1 MSQSDPTQTS
11 TDDRTRDVR
20 GRKRVV
26 ITGMGVIAPNANG
39 VPDFEMALREGRSGL
54 KHQESMVEAKFGCT
68 VAGSPEGV
76 DALCEK
82 TFTEEELMAMNMN
95 HRYAGLAAIEA
106 WLDAG
111 LERPAADS
119 DEVNWETGAI
129 VGTGIG
135 GMDTIAGKVVPLTNA
150 GKIRRMGSVCV
161 EQVMASGIS
170 ARLSGLLALGN
181 QVTTNS
187 SACSTGTEALSMG
200 MERIRAGL
208 ADRMLCGGAEAASHF
223 IWSGFD
229 AMRVLNRKSND
240 EPEKASRPLSA
251 SAAGF
256 IPGSGAGVVMLESL
270 ESALARGANIRAELG
285 GSGINCGGHRMG
297 GSMTAPNPT
306 SVQRCIG
313 DALADANV
321 GAEQVDA
328 INGHLTATGADPK
341 EVESWAR
348 ALGREPGSLPPLTAT
363 KSMIGHALGAA
374 GGLEAVA
381 SILMVERGFV
391 HASINCEDVHP
402 EIEKHEASIPH
413 NTIELPNLEVLVK
426 AGFGFGDVNACL
438 VFKRY
443 KE

>member
-1 MSQSDPTQTS
+1 MSAKNE
-11 TDDRTRDVR
+11 V
-20 GRKRVV
+20 KRVV
-26 ITGMGVIAPNANG
+26 ITGLGVIAPNANG
-39 VPDFEMALREGRSGL
+39 VADFEMALRKGRSGL
-54 KHQESMVEAKFGCT
+54 KHQEKMVEAKFGCT
-68 VAGSPEGV
+68 VAGTPVGV
-76 DALCEK
+76 DELCEE
-82 TFTEEELMAMNMN
+82 TFSEEELLAMNMN

-106 WLDAG
+106 WQDAG
-111 LERPAADS
+111 LARPARDS
-119 DEVNWETGAI
+119 DEVDWRTGAI
-129 VGTGIG
+129 LGTGVG
-135 GMDTIAGKVVPLTNA
+135 GMDTIAEKVVPLTNA

-187 SACSTGTEALSMG
+187 SACSTGTEALAMG

-229 AMRVLNRKSND
+229 AMRVLNRRSND
-240 EPEKASRPLSA
+240 EPEKASRPMSA
-251 SAAGF
+251 SAGGF
-256 IPGSGAGVVMLESL
+256 IPGSGAGVVLLESL
-270 ESALARGANIRAELG
+270 ESAQSRGAHIHAELV

-297 GSMTAPNPT
+297 GSMTAPNPI
-306 SVQRCIG
+306 SVQRCIA
-313 DALADANV
+313 DALADAGV
-321 GAEQVDA
+321 RPDQVDA

-341 EVESWAR
+341 EVDAWAK
-348 ALGREPGSLPPLTAT
+348 ALEREPGALPPITAT

-374 GGLEAVA
+374 GGIESVA

-391 HASINCEDVHP
+391 HPSINCEDVHP
-402 EIEKHEASIPH
+402 EIEMHAASIPH
-413 NTIELPNLEVLVK
+413 SALEMPDLDILVK

-443 KE
+443 KA

>member
-1 MSQSDPTQTS
+1 MSGNQE
-11 TDDRTRDVR
+11 
-20 GRKRVV
+20 RKRVV
-26 ITGMGVIAPNANG
+26 ITGIGVIAPNGNG
-39 VPDFEMALREGRSGL
+39 VADFEMALRKGHSGL
-54 KHQESMVEAKFGCT
+54 RHQEAMAEAKFGCT
-68 VAGSPEGV
+68 VAGTPEGV
-76 DALCEK
+76 DALCEE
-82 TFTEEELMAMNMN
+82 TFTEEQLMAMNMN

-111 LERPAADS
+111 LERPAEDS

-129 VGTGIG
+129 MGTGIG
-135 GMDTIAGKVVPLTNA
+135 GMDTIAEKVVPLTNA
-150 GKIRRMGSVCV
+150 AKVRRMGSVCV

-208 ADRMLCGGAEAASHF
+208 ADRMLCGGVEAASHF
-223 IWSGFD
+223 IWAGFD
-229 AMRVLNRKSND
+229 SMRVLNRNSND

-251 SAAGF
+251 SAGGF
-256 IPGSGAGVVMLESL
+256 IPGSGAGAVMLESL
-270 ESALARGANIRAELG
+270 ESALARGAKIRAKLA

-297 GSMTAPNPT
+297 GSMTAPNPI
-306 SVQRCIG
+306 SVQRCIS
-313 DALADANV
+313 DALADAGV
-321 GAEQVDA
+321 RPDEVDA

-341 EVESWAR
+341 EVDSWAK
-348 ALGREPGSLPPLTAT
+348 ALGRDPGSLPPLTAT
-363 KSMIGHALGAA
+363 KSMVGHALGAA

-391 HASINCEDVHP
+391 HPSINCEDIHP
-402 EIEKHEASIPH
+402 EIEKHAKSIPH
-413 NTIELPNLEVLVK
+413 SMIEMPDLEVLVK